1 MPVYLI
7 KRLRIQQDEESSI
20 NGLVVRE
27 ENEERARK
35 VASYWALAEGGEAWT
50 SPDNSRCIE
59 LTDKGK
65 KGVLLFNATYK

>member
-35 VASYWALAEGGEAWT
+35 VASYWALAEGHKVWT